1 MEKTPMPET
10 IDTIAANLSTLSKTI
25 DARFATVDQQLADM
39 KAQLGMKIEAVDDRV
54 RLVYDAVIA
63 QQAHTAANELAH
75 ATFTNRLE
83 DHEVRILGLEPRK
96 PSDR

>member
-1 MEKTPMPET
+1 
-10 IDTIAANLSTLSKTI
+10 
-25 DARFATVDQQLADM
+25 
-39 KAQLGMKIEAVDDRV
+39 
-54 RLVYDAVIA
+54 VYDAVIA

-75 ATFTNRLE
+75 ATFTDRLE